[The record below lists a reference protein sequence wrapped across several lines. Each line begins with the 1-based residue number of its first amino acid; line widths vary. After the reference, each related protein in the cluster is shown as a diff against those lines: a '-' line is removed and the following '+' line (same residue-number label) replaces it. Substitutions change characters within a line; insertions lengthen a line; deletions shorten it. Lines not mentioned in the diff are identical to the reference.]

1 MNFGERRTHIA
12 DHLTRWAYTQHVYKV
27 PSRELTD
34 HLIDFLATEWAAE
47 EEINID
53 RDVQPILEN
62 HFPLTIPPP
71 ARPTADGPVD
81 TRPRQPQPDGIE
93 HGSLRLNAKVVA
105 GAGDRCRQNG
115 NAP

>member
-1 MNFGERRTHIA
+1 MVGESCWCRTALTVELDMNFGERRKHIA

-27 PSRELTD
+27 PSREVTD

-53 RDVQPILEN
+53 RDIQPILDN

-71 ARPTADGPVD
+71 APPYRRW
-81 TRPRQPQPDGIE
+81 TR
-93 HGSLRLNAKVVA
+93 
-105 GAGDRCRQNG
+105 
-115 NAP
+115 